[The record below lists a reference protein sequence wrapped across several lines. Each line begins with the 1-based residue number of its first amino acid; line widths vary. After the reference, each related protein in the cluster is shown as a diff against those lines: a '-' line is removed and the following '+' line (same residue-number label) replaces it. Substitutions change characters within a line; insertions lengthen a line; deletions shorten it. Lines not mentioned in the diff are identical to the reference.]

1 MEYETIAGGHW
12 SSSDKIME
20 ENGEK
25 AYNEAVES
33 MGEIYSRTVDQ
44 LLYQV
49 PAINNL
55 YLGSQYSMSL
65 VNESSKALKKTGTN
79 LRMYN
84 SLIKTTNIING
95 AFIAEELYRDYYR
108 DGMQWGFNLNKDFRK
123 EIGGLLGGAVGG
135 AVGGF
140 LGPYGAI
147 IGSVFGSS
155 YISNFIEKNAYEKY
169 IWNLQPNA
177 DPTIGMYYFFNTY

>member
-1 MEYETIAGGHW
+1 
-12 SSSDKIME
+12 
-20 ENGEK
+20 
-25 AYNEAVES
+25 
-33 MGEIYSRTVDQ
+33 
-44 LLYQV
+44 
-49 PAINNL
+49 
-55 YLGSQYSMSL
+55 MSL